1 MTIRNRYDKN
11 NNLLPADYQ
20 LEELPEDLYE
30 LLSEVYA
37 RRLQELEDHEISTSE
52 KDYIRS

>member
-1 MTIRNRYDKN
+1 MTVRNRYDKN
-11 NNLLPADYQ
+11 NNLLPADFQ
-20 LEELPEDLYE
+20 VEELPEDLYE

-52 KDYIRS
+52 KYYIRS